1 MVITGDNTSILI
13 CCNNNTEDT
22 ERYKMQNLCTDLT
35 SAAAAAA
42 AAGRQTDTHRQPQA
56 CHITT
61 KQSKNITRQFQ
72 QKNTNQMLPC
82 HRIKI

>member
-42 AAGRQTDTHRQPQA
+42 AAGRQTDTHRQPTGMPYHNQTVKE
-56 CHITT
+56 HHETIST
-61 KQSKNITRQFQ
+61 KKYKSNVTLSQN
-72 QKNTNQMLPC
+72 
-82 HRIKI
+82 